1 RNRLESPSLPPT
13 HRSRIFSAS
22 SIAAAACRQRP
33 LSTSVS
39 PPHQSRRSLHP
50 MGKGFRNRPRVELSA
65 SYFRRRLPQAFHLWQ
80 NQFFAGETESPGR
93 GGIVG
98 RPASALPS
106 TTANQKPE
114 IPFPRQPAGR
124 TFSTR
129 RGLFPSP
136 PRFHSTSAR
145 P

>member
-1 RNRLESPSLPPT
+1 DSFLESPGHRPAPRNRLESPSLPPT

-39 PPHQSRRSLHP
+39 PLHQTRRRLAP
-50 MGKGFRNRPRVELSA
+50 KGKFFRNRPRVGLSRHH
-65 SYFRRRLPQAFHLWQ
+65 FRRRPPRRFHPWQ

-98 RPASALPS
+98 HPASALPS
-106 TTANQKPE
+106 TT
-114 IPFPRQPAGR
+114 
-124 TFSTR
+124 
-129 RGLFPSP
+129 
-136 PRFHSTSAR
+136 
-145 P
+145 